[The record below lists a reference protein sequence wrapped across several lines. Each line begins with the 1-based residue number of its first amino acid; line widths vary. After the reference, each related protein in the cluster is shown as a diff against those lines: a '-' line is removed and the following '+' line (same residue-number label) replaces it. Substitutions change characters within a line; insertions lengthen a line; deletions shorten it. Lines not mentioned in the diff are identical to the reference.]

1 VADQQ
6 KGTRSDGLGGQDP
19 SGWEATTHLAYRDWA
34 SEALGDERQVYAR
47 STEGKGGELVFM
59 PEGDAEQ
66 FRAAAQAGRLVC
78 PVPGCPYPRLT
89 TRGPAR
95 RRHHFVHLQAPPDPA
110 HQRAYERQVATE
122 LLADWI
128 RATHPKSTV
137 ETDVPVGEVSVTVL
151 VTGPGGAKFAVV
163 FVDRRI
169 GVDAWW
175 DEDLELERAG
185 MARGW
190 IFAPRRYLRYP
201 EPAADAGPEDP
212 AVRDRRRG
220 DVVLDRAL
228 FREMRAFGQ
237 WPLLLNI
244 NRREVANL
252 IAPNGRVARGLR
264 LDPPASRDRV
274 LHLVL
279 ARLEKCRLGR
289 DGIETPAVGAGVL
302 AARRLAAE
310 REAQRAAT
318 APEVESAA
326 ARGDLEQRPTEDQ
339 AVDPARRAA
348 DGELWRR
355 LAEARARD
363 AARTG
368 SRLPAP
374 TRGRARALFGED
386 QPDWP
391 CDLDALRRLLGD
403 ADLARRLE
411 QPLATDVEC
420 DVPPAIWH
428 LMAVLELRRR
438 GGEAHPQAI
447 RAAIVPSC
455 GYRLTGEAIEGVL
468 AVARG
473 GS

>member
-1 VADQQ
+1 MADQE
-6 KGTRSDGLGGQDP
+6 TSRIDGGPGRDRT
-19 SGWEATTHLAYRDWA
+19 GWEATTHVAYREWA
-34 SEALGDERQVYAR
+34 TEALGDERQVYAR
-47 STEGKGGELVFM
+47 STAGEGVELVFM
-59 PEGDAEQ
+59 PEGAAEQ

-78 PVPGCPYPRLT
+78 PVPGCPHPRLT
-89 TRGPAR
+89 TRGPAE
-95 RRHHFVHLQAPPDPA
+95 RRHHFVHRQAPGDPA

-128 RATHPKSTV
+128 RATHPQSTV
-137 ETDVPVGEVSVTVL
+137 ETDVPVREVSVTVL
-151 VTGPGGAKFAVV
+151 VTGPAGAKFAVM
-163 FVDRRI
+163 FVDRRL

-175 DEDLELERAG
+175 DEDVELEGAG

-201 EPAADAGPEDP
+201 QPAADAGPDDP

-244 NRREVANL
+244 TTREVANL
-252 IAPNGRVARGLR
+252 IAPKGRVARGLR
-264 LDPPASRDRV
+264 LDPPASSDRV
-274 LHLVL
+274 LHLVP
-279 ARLEKCRLGR
+279 APLEKCRLGR

-310 REAQRAAT
+310 REAQRSAT
-318 APEVESAA
+318 APEVESAPA
-326 ARGDLEQRPTEDQ
+326 GQLERRRTENQ
-339 AVDPARRAA
+339 AFDADRRAT
-348 DGELWRR
+348 DVQLRRR
-355 LAEARARD
+355 LADARARD

-368 SRLPAP
+368 GGPPASS
-374 TRGRARALFGED
+374 RGRARDLLGEGE
-386 QPDWP
+386 PDWP
-391 CDLDALRRLLGD
+391 CDVDTLRRLLGD
-403 ADLARRLE
+403 DDLARRLE
-411 QPLATDVEC
+411 QPLSTDVEC

-438 GGEAHPQAI
+438 GGEAHPLAI
-447 RAAIVPSC
+447 RAAIVTHC

-468 AVARG
+468 AVARD